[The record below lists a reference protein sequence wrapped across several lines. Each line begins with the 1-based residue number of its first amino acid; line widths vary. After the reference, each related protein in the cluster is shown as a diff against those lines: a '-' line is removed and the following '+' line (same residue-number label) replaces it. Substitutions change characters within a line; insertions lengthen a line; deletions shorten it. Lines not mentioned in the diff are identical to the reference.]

1 MLVIGLTGGIG
12 CGKSIVSNIFQQ
24 DFNIS
29 IIDAD
34 IIARELTQTTRV
46 SEILY
51 QDLGAEYFDNAR
63 ALQRD
68 KLRQAVF
75 SNPEIRHKLEN
86 ILHPLVYEEIYHKLK
101 SLNTDY
107 CIVVIPLLLETKRT
121 NLIDRTLVVDCTVEE
136 QIHRVMLRDKCS
148 ETHVKAIIATQIRR
162 DERLQ
167 LADDV
172 IENHDSMKSLRA
184 KIAILH
190 EKFSI
195 QKGAAKPS

>member
-51 QDLGAEYFDNAR
+51 QDLGAESFDNAR

-86 ILHPLVYEEIYHKLK
+86 ILHPLVYEEIYHKSK
-101 SLNTDY
+101 SQVPPGITARWR
-107 CIVVIPLLLETKRT
+107 ILL
-121 NLIDRTLVVDCTVEE
+121 I
-136 QIHRVMLRDKCS
+136 
-148 ETHVKAIIATQIRR
+148 KALLFRW
-162 DERLQ
+162 
-167 LADDV
+167 
-172 IENHDSMKSLRA
+172 
-184 KIAILH
+184 
-190 EKFSI
+190 
-195 QKGAAKPS
+195 

>member
-24 DFNIS
+24 DFNIP

-46 SEILY
+46 SEIIY

-63 ALQRD
+63 TLQRD

-121 NLIDRTLVVDCTVEE
+121 NLIDTTLVVDCTVEE

-172 IENHDSMKSLRA
+172 IENHDSMKSLSA

-190 EKFSI
+190 EKFSM